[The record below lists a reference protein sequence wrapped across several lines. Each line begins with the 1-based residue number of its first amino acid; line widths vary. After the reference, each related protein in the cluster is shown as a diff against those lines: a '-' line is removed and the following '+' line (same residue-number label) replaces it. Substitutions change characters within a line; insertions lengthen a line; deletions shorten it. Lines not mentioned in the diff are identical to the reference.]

1 MARFLIKKNGKNRK
15 KENDGTRLEIEK
27 IYEMNFKIHVRTP
40 KAACKSKSFNS
51 NLSCKSHKQYNHVSR
66 HREKVLLHMTK

>member
-40 KAACKSKSFNS
+40 KAACKSKVLIVIF
-51 NLSCKSHKQYNHVSR
+51 HA
-66 HREKVLLHMTK
+66 KVIKKLTIM